1 MCVKKEMAKFVLIFC
16 QSQSWQDLG
25 QVSNFG
31 CLAHARESRLKDPG
45 NFFLESRIREIFACG
60 IKECGSTNNWNRET
74 KNLESRVWSPESK
87 TVLDSLIWARWFANL
102 SSSGGEW
109 LTRQR

>member
-1 MCVKKEMAKFVLIFC
+1 MKKEMAKFVLIFC
-16 QSQSWQDLG
+16 QSQSWRDLG
-25 QVSNFG
+25 PSFEFWLFG
-31 CLAHARESRLKDPG
+31 PDPG
-45 NFFLESRIREIFACG
+45 KCFSLESRICEIFACG
-60 IKECGSTNNWNRET
+60 IKECESTTNWNGET
-74 KNLESRVWSPESK
+74 KNPESRVWSPESK

>member
-1 MCVKKEMAKFVLIFC
+1 MCEKGDGTVCTYFLSVTELVRSGAKFQI
-16 QSQSWQDLG
+16 LG
-25 QVSNFG
+25 VWPG
-31 CLAHARESRLKDPG
+31 SRK
-45 NFFLESRIREIFACG
+45 FFPLESRICEIFACG
-60 IKECGSTNNWNRET
+60 IKECGSTNNWNGET
-74 KNLESRVWSPESK
+74 KNVESRVWSPESK

>member
-1 MCVKKEMAKFVLIFC
+1 MKKEMAKFVLIFC
-16 QSQSWQDLG
+16 QSQSWRDLG
-25 QVSNFG
+25 PSFKFLVFG
-31 CLAHARESRLKDPG
+31 PCKGIRTPRSRK
-45 NFFLESRIREIFACG
+45 FFPLESRIREIFACG
-60 IKECGSTNNWNRET
+60 IKECGSTNNWNGET
-74 KNLESRVWSPESK
+74 KHPESSVWSPESK

>member
-1 MCVKKEMAKFVLIFC
+1 MREKGDGKVCTYFLSVTEVARSGAKFQI
-16 QSQSWQDLG
+16 LG
-25 QVSNFG
+25 VWPG
-31 CLAHARESRLKDPG
+31 SRK
-45 NFFLESRIREIFACG
+45 FFPLESRICEIFACG
-60 IKECGSTNNWNRET
+60 IEECGSTNNWNGEI
-74 KNLESRVWSPESK
+74 KNPESRMWSPESK

>member
-1 MCVKKEMAKFVLIFC
+1 MAKFVLIFC

-45 NFFLESRIREIFACG
+45 NFFLESRIREILACG

-74 KNLESRVWSPESK
+74 KNPESRVWSPESK